1 MTIRTV
7 CVSTLTA
14 LGLAWSSTPFA
25 RTLALPPAAVV
36 YAPPPRTVYSGVPVD
51 PVYVA
56 APPLAP
62 VRVTLRIV
70 ATAPRVAADQVSMTK
85 KAVESA

>member
-1 MTIRTV
+1 MTIRRV

-36 YAPPPRTVYSGVPVD
+36 YAPPPRPVYSGVPVD
-51 PVYVA
+51 PVHVA

-62 VRVTLRIV
+62 VRVTPWIV
-70 ATAPRVAADQVSMTK
+70 ATAPQAAADNVSIAK
-85 KAVESA
+85 KAVEPA